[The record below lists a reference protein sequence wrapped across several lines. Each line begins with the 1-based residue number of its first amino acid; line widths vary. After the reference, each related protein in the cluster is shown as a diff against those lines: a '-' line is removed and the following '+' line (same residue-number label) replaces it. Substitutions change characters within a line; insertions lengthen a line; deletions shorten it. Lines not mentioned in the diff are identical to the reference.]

1 MCSFF
6 LFSLYSHDL
15 CKYKNCVIKT
25 CFQRGFKLKMSFIK
39 KKSISKEKSE
49 TVAKVK
55 LVTKQ
60 NQLYFGTLLLASYCY
75 CGDNT

>member
-15 CKYKNCVIKT
+15 WKYKNCVIKT

-39 KKSISKEKSE
+39 KKFISKEKSE

-55 LVTKQ
+55 LVMKQ
-60 NQLYFGTLLLASYCY
+60 NQLNLELWY
-75 CGDNT
+75 